1 MSVARLAVSF
11 DQDLARAI
19 RKAARGQPTSAWLA
33 DAARRK
39 LRAEG
44 LLRVVASWEDEHGE
58 ITQEELRSIP
68 RRLRLIQLLS
78 VLIPL
83 LGAALVVSTQPD
95 HQLFDKKMFKI
106 LSVGLMAM
114 GVAGIQLAV
123 AACDA
128 VRATISALTG
138 RE

>member
-1 MSVARLAVSF
+1 MIHFLRGPVSSVVFWHFIVSF
-11 DQDLARAI
+11 SLSGLIAMTYSLA
-19 RKAARGQPTSAWLA
+19 GVQYLA
-33 DAARRK
+33 
-39 LRAEG
+39 LRIFYPQLWHGTEG
-44 LLRVVASWEDEHGE
+44 IAE